1 MPRRTVTHQCCL
13 TAFLFPL
20 CFFLSWFPCFSSQKA
35 YISRSFRL
43 AHARPIHRKS
53 AAHTHE
59 RCLNMLLS
67 LWLFL
72 TLSLLPL
79 LEFWCVRSHWL
90 EVFFST
96 IYFQCSVPYIKVP
109 ASFRYINR
117 SIGFILTLILLLC
130 QVTCH
135 TTDSIFII
143 FKCILIGQL
152 FHNLNRKRGF
162 CLKKN
167 EFGCNDKL
175 FKWYTM

>member
-1 MPRRTVTHQCCL
+1 MMHIDGRTAVLVKSLAPKNWVTGLKSVRKPMSGSIQACQGGQWPISAVSQL
-13 TAFLFPL
+13 FFFLL

-59 RCLNMLLS
+59 QCLNMLLS

-72 TLSLLPL
+72 TLSLSPL

-96 IYFQCSVPYIKVP
+96 IYSQGSVPYIKVLEL
-109 ASFRYINR
+109 FRYITR

-130 QVTCH
+130 QVT
-135 TTDSIFII
+135 
-143 FKCILIGQL
+143 
-152 FHNLNRKRGF
+152 
-162 CLKKN
+162 
-167 EFGCNDKL
+167 
-175 FKWYTM
+175 MP